1 MFIKHLSLANFR
13 NYATAE
19 IELKPGVNL
28 LVGQNGQGKTN
39 LVEAI
44 RYLSTLSSH
53 RVAGYQPLI
62 RQDQGQAIVRALA
75 SYEERDVLVE
85 LELNRDSP
93 NKARVNKSPAQK
105 VRDILGY
112 VNSVTFAPEDL
123 DIVKRDPSNR
133 RAFIDELVV
142 QVWPRFAGVYADF
155 ERVLKQRNTLLK
167 TARQTGAK
175 GSALSTLDAWDQS
188 LVSYGSEIVAA
199 RIDLIE
205 RLRPHLFA
213 AYQSIAIANNEPR
226 ILVKSSLMGDA
237 VPSGWNSNADDE
249 DDGLEYIET
258 GDRATIEEM
267 YRTKL
272 AAVRPKEMERGI
284 TLVGPHRDDLVL
296 MLGSL
301 PAKGYASHGE
311 SWSYALALRLA
322 SIALLR
328 AETRSGDPVLILD
341 DVFAELDAGRRQR
354 LAAMVL
360 ENEQVLITAAVAED
374 IPEKLISTVFNVS
387 AGTVVAAE
395 AGPSAGSSEGEAR

>member
-28 LVGQNGQGKTN
+28 LVGPNGQGKTN

-105 VRDILGY
+105 VRDILGF

-133 RAFIDELVV
+133 RGFIDELVV

-199 RIDLIE
+199 RIDLID

-237 VPSGWNSNADDE
+237 VPSGWSSNADDE

-258 GDRATIEEM
+258 GDRVAIEEM

-341 DVFAELDAGRRQR
+341 DVFAELDAGRRER
-354 LAAMVL
+354 LAEMVL

-387 AGTVVAAE
+387 AGTVAAAG
-395 AGPSAGSSEGEAR
+395 AGPLAGASEGEAR